1 MTTVADLAGAVLGPL
16 DRLAAALV
24 DPSRRERTAV
34 RLLIGYV
41 AVWTLYGV
49 LAKGSQD
56 VHFDMGEAVAWSRE
70 PAFGYSKHPPLSAWV
85 VRAWF
90 TVFPLADWA
99 YYLLAMV
106 LAGLALWI
114 AWILSARWLEGE
126 KRAAGLALLTLVPF
140 FNFHALKFNANTVLI
155 PLWAATTLWFLRSFE
170 TRDLLSAAAPPISRL
185 RSCSPRRLRG
195 RVPPRSSIR
204 CGRQR
209 RIVASPRW
217 HSGRR
222 CCSQSWSA
230 WRRKF

>member
-114 AWILSARWLEGE
+114 AWILSARWLEARNG
-126 KRAAGLALLTLVPF
+126 RPG
-140 FNFHALKFNANTVLI
+140 
-155 PLWAATTLWFLRSFE
+155 
-170 TRDLLSAAAPPISRL
+170 SR
-185 RSCSPRRLRG
+185 CSRWC
-195 RVPPRSSIR
+195 RSSISMR
-204 CGRQR
+204 
-209 RIVASPRW
+209 
-217 HSGRR
+217 
-222 CCSQSWSA
+222 
-230 WRRKF
+230 